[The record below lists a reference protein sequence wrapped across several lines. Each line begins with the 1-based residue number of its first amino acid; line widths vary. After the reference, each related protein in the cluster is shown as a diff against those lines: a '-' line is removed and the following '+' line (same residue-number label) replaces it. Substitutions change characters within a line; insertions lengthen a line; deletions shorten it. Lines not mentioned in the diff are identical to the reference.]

1 MSAVLVGTLFVALAI
16 GVLRLHPFLALA
28 AGAVL
33 AGSLSGGGGS
43 APERVLA
50 ALDRSASDFG
60 EVVSAIGIAIALA
73 AVIGDCLRRSG
84 AADRI
89 AQALLAAF
97 GERRAA
103 AALAAAAWTLSIP
116 VFFDTVFFLLIPLAR
131 ALARRAPGRYPHFVA
146 ALCAGAIAT
155 HSLVPPTPGP
165 LGMADTLGIGPGAAA
180 GFGMLLGVLPVA
192 AVVLLAPAFTRGV
205 TASLPETPA
214 GGTEASTDGGAEA
227 STDGR
232 PQSPP
237 GLAASLL
244 PVALPVLLLAGASA
258 AAGGDSPAA
267 AWLAVFGHRNA
278 ALFLG
283 ALAAA
288 LVLRRAAG
296 LSAKR
301 LAASFGGAIAAAG
314 PIILIT
320 AAGGAFGR
328 ALAGSGITETLG
340 SATGAA
346 NGVTLLLLAA
356 AVASALKLA
365 QGSGT
370 VAILSGSA
378 IVASLLPDPTALP
391 FHPAYLF
398 AAVGF
403 GSMIGSWMNDS
414 GFWVVG
420 KMSGLDEA
428 GTFRVWSAS
437 AAAVGLL
444 GILQTL
450 LLATLLP
457 LA

>member
-1 MSAVLVGTLFVALAI
+1 MTAVLVGTAFVALAI
-16 GVLRLHPFLALA
+16 GVLRLHPFLALV

-33 AGSLSGGGGS
+33 AGSLSGEGGS
-43 APERVLA
+43 APERALA
-50 ALDRSASDFG
+50 ALDRSAGDFG
-60 EVVSAIGIAIALA
+60 EVAAAIGIAIALA

-89 AQALLAAF
+89 AQALLSAF

-116 VFFDTVFFLLIPLAR
+116 VFFDTVFFLLIPLAG
-131 ALARRAPGRYPHFVA
+131 ALARRAPDRYPQFVA

-165 LGMADTLGIGPGAAA
+165 LGMADTLGIAPGAAA

-192 AVVLLAPAFTRGV
+192 AVVWLAPTFTRGV
-205 TASLPETPA
+205 AASLPEAAPGA
-214 GGTEASTDGGAEA
+214 EEPPTDGGPP
-227 STDGR
+227 SH
-232 PQSPP
+232 P

-258 AAGGDSPAA
+258 APTDGSPAA

-283 ALAAA
+283 AAAAA
-288 LVLRRAAG
+288 LVLRRATG
-296 LSAKR
+296 LPVKR

-328 ALAGSGITETLG
+328 ALAGSGITEALG
-340 SATGAA
+340 SVTGAA
-346 NGVTLLLLAA
+346 NGITLLLLAA
-356 AVASALKLA
+356 AIASALKLA

-378 IVASLLPDPTALP
+378 IVASLLPDPAALP

-398 AAVGF
+398 AAIGF

-420 KMSGLDEA
+420 RMSGLDEA

-444 GILQTL
+444 GLLQTI

-457 LA
+457 LS

>member
-1 MSAVLVGTLFVALAI
+1 MSAVLVGTAFVALAI
-16 GVLRLHPFLALA
+16 GVLRLHPFLALV

-43 APERVLA
+43 APERALA

-60 EVVSAIGIAIALA
+60 EVAAAIGIAIALA

-89 AQALLAAF
+89 AQALLSAF

-131 ALARRAPGRYPHFVA
+131 ALARRAPGRYPQFVA

-192 AVVLLAPAFTRGV
+192 AVVLLAPALTRGV
-205 TASLPETPA
+205 AASLPETAPGGA
-214 GGTEASTDGGAEA
+214 GVPPDGG
-227 STDGR
+227 G
-232 PQSPP
+232 PPSPP

-258 AAGGDSPAA
+258 SSGGDSPAA
-267 AWLAVFGHRNA
+267 AWLAAFGHRNA

-283 ALAAA
+283 AVAAA
-288 LVLRRAAG
+288 LVLRRATG

-328 ALAGSGITETLG
+328 ALAGSGITETLR
-340 SATGAA
+340 SAAGAG

-356 AVASALKLA
+356 AIASALKLA

-378 IVASLLPDPTALP
+378 IVASLLPDPAALP

-420 KMSGLDEA
+420 RMSGLDEA

-444 GILQTL
+444 GLLQTL

>member
-1 MSAVLVGTLFVALAI
+1 MSAVLVGTAFVALAI
-16 GVLRLHPFLALA
+16 GVLRLHPFLALV

-43 APERVLA
+43 APERALA

-60 EVVSAIGIAIALA
+60 EMAAAIGIAIALA

-89 AQALLAAF
+89 AQALLSAF

-131 ALARRAPGRYPHFVA
+131 ALARRAPGRYPQFVA

-165 LGMADTLGIGPGAAA
+165 LGMADTLGLGPGAAA

-205 TASLPETPA
+205 AASLPETAPGGA
-214 GGTEASTDGGAEA
+214 GAPPDDGG
-227 STDGR
+227 
-232 PQSPP
+232 PPSPP

-258 AAGGDSPAA
+258 SSGGDSPAA
-267 AWLAVFGHRNA
+267 AWLAAFGHRNA

-288 LVLRRAAG
+288 LVLRRATG

-340 SATGAA
+340 GVAGAG

-356 AVASALKLA
+356 GVASALKLA

-378 IVASLLPDPTALP
+378 IVSSLLTDPAALP
-391 FHPAYLF
+391 FHPSYLF

-444 GILQTL
+444 GLLQTL

>member
-1 MSAVLVGTLFVALAI
+1 MSAVVVGTLFVALAI
-16 GVLRLHPFLALA
+16 GVLRLHPFLALT

-50 ALDRSASDFG
+50 ALDRSAADFG
-60 EVVSAIGIAIALA
+60 EVVAAIGIAIALA

-131 ALARRAPGRYPHFVA
+131 ALAQRAPGRYPQFVA

-192 AVVLLAPAFTRGV
+192 AVVSLAPTFTRRI
-205 TASLPETPA
+205 TASLPEAAPGA
-214 GGTEASTDGGAEA
+214 AEA
-227 STDGR
+227 PTGGG
-232 PQSPP
+232 PPSPP

-283 ALAAA
+283 AAAAA
-288 LVLRRAAG
+288 LVLRRATG
-296 LSAKR
+296 LPAKL
-301 LAASFGGAIAAAG
+301 LAASFGGAIGAAG

-328 ALAGSGITETLG
+328 ALAGSGVTEALG
-340 SATGAA
+340 GVTGAA

-356 AVASALKLA
+356 GIASALKLA

-444 GILQTL
+444 GLLQVL
-450 LLATLLP
+450 LLATLFP

>member
-1 MSAVLVGTLFVALAI
+1 MSAVLVGTAFVALAI
-16 GVLRLHPFLALA
+16 GVLRLHPFLALV

-43 APERVLA
+43 APERALA

-60 EVVSAIGIAIALA
+60 EVAAAIGIAIALA

-89 AQALLAAF
+89 AQALLSAF

-131 ALARRAPGRYPHFVA
+131 ALARRAPGRYPQFVA

-180 GFGMLLGVLPVA
+180 GFGMLLGVFPVA

-205 TASLPETPA
+205 AASLPETAPGGA
-214 GGTEASTDGGAEA
+214 GAPPDDGG
-227 STDGR
+227 
-232 PQSPP
+232 PPSPP

-258 AAGGDSPAA
+258 SSGGDSPAA
-267 AWLAVFGHRNA
+267 AWLAAFGHRNA

-283 ALAAA
+283 AAAAA
-288 LVLRRAAG
+288 LVLRRATG

-340 SATGAA
+340 GVAGAG
-346 NGVTLLLLAA
+346 NGATLLLLAA
-356 AVASALKLA
+356 GVASALKLA

-378 IVASLLPDPTALP
+378 IVSSLLTDPAALP
-391 FHPAYLF
+391 FHPSYLF

-444 GILQTL
+444 GLLQTL

>member
-1 MSAVLVGTLFVALAI
+1 MSAVLVGTAFVALAI
-16 GVLRLHPFLALA
+16 GVLRLHPFLALV

-43 APERVLA
+43 APERALA
-50 ALDRSASDFG
+50 ALDRSANDFG
-60 EVVSAIGIAIALA
+60 EVAAAIGIAIALA

-89 AQALLAAF
+89 AQALLSAF

-131 ALARRAPGRYPHFVA
+131 ALARRAPGRYPQFVA

-165 LGMADTLGIGPGAAA
+165 LGMADTLGVGPGAAA

-192 AVVLLAPAFTRGV
+192 AVVLLAPALTRGV
-205 TASLPETPA
+205 TASLPETAPGGA
-214 GGTEASTDGGAEA
+214 GVPPDDGGPP
-227 STDGR
+227 DGGG
-232 PQSPP
+232 PPSPP

-258 AAGGDSPAA
+258 SSGGDSPAA
-267 AWLAVFGHRNA
+267 AWLAAFGHRNA

-283 ALAAA
+283 AVAAA
-288 LVLRRAAG
+288 LVLRRATG

-328 ALAGSGITETLG
+328 ALAGSGITETLR
-340 SATGAA
+340 SAAGAG

-356 AVASALKLA
+356 AIASALKLA

-378 IVASLLPDPTALP
+378 IVASLLPDPAALP

-420 KMSGLDEA
+420 RMSGLDEA

-444 GILQTL
+444 GLLQTL

>member
-1 MSAVLVGTLFVALAI
+1 MTAVLVATLFVAVAI
-16 GVLRLHPFLALA
+16 GAFRLHPFLALL

-33 AGSLSGGGGS
+33 AGSLGPGPGP
-43 APERVLA
+43 AAERALA
-50 ALDRSASDFG
+50 ALDRSAADFG
-60 EVVSAIGIAIALA
+60 QVVGAVGIAIALA
-73 AVIGDCLRRSG
+73 AVIGDCLLRSG

-89 AQALLAAF
+89 AGALLHAF

-103 AALAAAAWTLSIP
+103 WALAAAAWALSIP

-131 ALARRAPGRYPHFVA
+131 ALAQRAPGRYPEFVMA
-146 ALCAGAIAT
+146 ICAGAIAT

-165 LGMADTLGIGPGAAA
+165 LAMADHLGLGLGAAA
-180 GFGMLLGVLPVA
+180 GFGMLLGLLPVA
-192 AVVLLAPAFTRGV
+192 GLVLLSPFLRRGISVEPGTDDNAPAAGPEGRAAPTR
-205 TASLPETPA
+205 
-214 GGTEASTDGGAEA
+214 
-227 STDGR
+227 
-232 PQSPP
+232 QP

-244 PVALPVLLLAGASA
+244 PVALPVFLIAGASA
-258 AAGGDSPAA
+258 AGAAGLETTGAA
-267 AWLAVFGHRNA
+267 TWLPVFGHRNA
-278 ALFLG
+278 ALFL
-283 ALAAA
+283 AAAAAA
-288 LVLRRAAG
+288 LVLRRSRA
-296 LSAKR
+296 LPFRK
-301 LAASFGGAIAAAG
+301 LAASFGGAIGAAG

-340 SATGAA
+340 GLSGNTGGA
-346 NGVTLLLLAA
+346 GLLLLAA
-356 AVASALKLA
+356 GIATALKLA

-378 IVASLLPDPTALP
+378 LVASLVPDLGPLPY
-391 FHPAYLF
+391 HPGYLF

-420 KMSGLDEA
+420 KMSGFTEA
-428 GTFRVWSAS
+428 ETFRTWTL
-437 AAAVGLL
+437 AAALVGLL
-444 GILQTL
+444 GLLQVL

>member
-1 MSAVLVGTLFVALAI
+1 MSAVLVGTVFVALAI

-33 AGSLSGGGGS
+33 AGSLSGGEGS

-214 GGTEASTDGGAEA
+214 GGAEASTDGG
-227 STDGR
+227 

-378 IVASLLPDPTALP
+378 IVASLLPDPTTLP

-444 GILQTL
+444 GLLQTL

-457 LA
+457 LT

>member
-1 MSAVLVGTLFVALAI
+1 MSAVLVGTAFVALAI
-16 GVLRLHPFLALA
+16 GVLRLHPFLALV

-43 APERVLA
+43 APERALA

-60 EVVSAIGIAIALA
+60 EVAAAIGIAIALA

-89 AQALLAAF
+89 AQALLSAF

-131 ALARRAPGRYPHFVA
+131 ALARRAPGRYPQFVA

-180 GFGMLLGVLPVA
+180 EFGMLLGVLPVA

-205 TASLPETPA
+205 TASLPETAPGGA
-214 GGTEASTDGGAEA
+214 GAPPDDGG
-227 STDGR
+227 
-232 PQSPP
+232 PPSPP

-258 AAGGDSPAA
+258 SSGGDSPAA
-267 AWLAVFGHRNA
+267 AWLAAFGHRNA

-283 ALAAA
+283 AAAAA
-288 LVLRRAAG
+288 LVLRRATG

-340 SATGAA
+340 GAA
-346 NGVTLLLLAA
+346 GAGNGVILLLLAA

-378 IVASLLPDPTALP
+378 IVASLLPDPAALP

-444 GILQTL
+444 GLLQTL

>member
-1 MSAVLVGTLFVALAI
+1 MSAVLVGTAFVALAI

-33 AGSLSGGGGS
+33 AGSLSGGSGS

-214 GGTEASTDGGAEA
+214 GGAEASTDGG
-227 STDGR
+227 

-328 ALAGSGITETLG
+328 ALAGSGITETLV

-356 AVASALKLA
+356 AIASALKLA

-444 GILQTL
+444 GLLQTL
-450 LLATLLP
+450 LLAALLP
-457 LA
+457 LT

>member
-1 MSAVLVGTLFVALAI
+1 MTAVLVGTAFVALAI
-16 GVLRLHPFLALA
+16 GVLRLHPFLALI

-33 AGSLSGGGGS
+33 AGSLSGEGGS
-43 APERVLA
+43 APERALA
-50 ALDRSASDFG
+50 ALDRSAGDFG
-60 EVVSAIGIAIALA
+60 EVAAAIGIAIALA

-89 AQALLAAF
+89 AQALLSAF

-116 VFFDTVFFLLIPLAR
+116 VFFDTVFFLLIPLAG
-131 ALARRAPGRYPHFVA
+131 ALARRAPDRYPQFVA

-165 LGMADTLGIGPGAAA
+165 LGMADTLGIAPGAAA

-192 AVVLLAPAFTRGV
+192 AVVLFAPTFTRGV
-205 TASLPETPA
+205 AASPPEAAP
-214 GGTEASTDGGAEA
+214 GAAEPPTNG
-227 STDGR
+227 S
-232 PQSPP
+232 PPSPP

-258 AAGGDSPAA
+258 ASGGASPAA

-278 ALFLG
+278 ALLLG
-283 ALAAA
+283 AAAAA
-288 LVLRRAAG
+288 LVLRRATG
-296 LSAKR
+296 LPMKR
-301 LAASFGGAIAAAG
+301 LAASFGSAIAAAG

-328 ALAGSGITETLG
+328 ALAGSGITEALG
-340 SATGAA
+340 SISDGG

-378 IVASLLPDPTALP
+378 IVASLLPDPAALP

-437 AAAVGLL
+437 AAAVGILGLL
-444 GILQTL
+444 QVL
-450 LLATLLP
+450 LLATLFP

>member
-1 MSAVLVGTLFVALAI
+1 MSAVVVGTLFVALAI
-16 GVLRLHPFLALA
+16 GVLRLHPFLALI
-28 AGAVL
+28 AGAAL

-50 ALDRSASDFG
+50 ALDRSAADFG
-60 EVVSAIGIAIALA
+60 EVVAAIGIAIALA

-131 ALARRAPGRYPHFVA
+131 ALARRAPGRYPQFVA

-180 GFGMLLGVLPVA
+180 GFGMLLGALPVA
-192 AVVLLAPAFTRGV
+192 AVVLLAPTFTRGV
-205 TASLPETPA
+205 SASLPEAAPGA
-214 GGTEASTDGGAEA
+214 AEA
-227 STDGR
+227 PTGGG
-232 PQSPP
+232 PPSPP

-283 ALAAA
+283 AAAA
-288 LVLRRAAG
+288 AFVLRRATG
-296 LSAKR
+296 LPAKR

-328 ALAGSGITETLG
+328 ALAGSGITEALG
-340 SATGAA
+340 GVTGAA

-356 AVASALKLA
+356 GIASALKLA

-420 KMSGLDEA
+420 KMSGLDET

-444 GILQTL
+444 GLLQILV
-450 LLATLLP
+450 LATLFP